1 MNSKYIVIALL
12 AFSSSSFAETNLKS
26 LENISQELVDIRQQ
40 ISNLHDKINFKKEN
54 FRDQLRSFANQ
65 KSDLEVKISR
75 SDLNLKDLQRE
86 LNKLKEINQDKYKS
100 YDELTP
106 VIEKS
111 ISSLRTSIKG
121 SLPFKIKERLQAL
134 DDIEHRLN
142 SSIISPNKAANQLWA
157 YVEDELMI
165 GRSSGIY
172 NESINIG
179 GEDKLVKVLR
189 IGKIAMIYK
198 TPDEGYG
205 VFRKQENKWVQV
217 AIEGGDNTR
226 QLDYLFDSFNKNI
239 RNGLFTI
246 PNILPNS

>member
-100 YDELTP
+100 YDELSP

-111 ISSLRTSIKG
+111 ISTLRASVKG

-142 SSIISPNKAANQLWA
+142 SNIISPNKAANQLWA
-157 YVEDELMI
+157 FVEDELMI

-179 GEDKLVKVLR
+179 GEDRLVKVLR
-189 IGKIAMIYK
+189 IGKIAMFYK
-198 TPDEGYG
+198 TPGEGYG

-217 AIEGGDNTR
+217 AVEGGDNTR

>member
-142 SSIISPNKAANQLWA
+142 SNIISPNKAANQLWA

-189 IGKIAMIYK
+189 IGKIAMLYK

>member
-142 SSIISPNKAANQLWA
+142 SNIISPNKAANQLWA